1 MIWMRS
7 APCLSARALSPL
19 KTIRAV
25 VEYDGTEFCG
35 LQWQPAERS
44 VAGELELALSVL
56 FDGPIKI
63 TAAGRTDSGVHATG
77 QVISFK
83 SEKDFPIE
91 RLALALNSK
100 LPPDVTVRE
109 ATIVADTFSAR
120 FSALER
126 TYVYVV
132 LNRPMP
138 SAITARYAYH
148 FYSTLNLDAVREAAA
163 HFIGERDFRSV
174 CGMLPDSGPTIRNVK
189 AIDVRKSADY
199 VWITIRADGFLHRMV
214 RNIVGTLLEV
224 GNERRDPQS
233 IPQMLDALQRPAAGP
248 TAPAHGLYL
257 AGGRYADFDSFK
269 APPLVA

>member
-1 MIWMRS
+1 M
-7 APCLSARALSPL
+7 
-19 KTIRAV
+19 
-25 VEYDGTEFCG
+25 
-35 LQWQPAERS
+35 QWQPAERS
-44 VAGELELALSVL
+44 VAGELERALSVL
-56 FDGPIKI
+56 FDGQIKI

-100 LPPDVTVRE
+100 LPPDLTVRE
-109 ATIVADTFSAR
+109 AALAPENFSAR

-148 FYSTLNLDAVREAAA
+148 FYSSLDLDAVQEAAS
-163 HFIGERDFRSV
+163 HFLGERDFRSV
-174 CGMLPDSGPTIRNVK
+174 CGVLPDSGPTIRNVK
-189 AIDVRKSADY
+189 EIGVRRCGDY
-199 VWITIRADGFLHRMV
+199 VCITIRADGFLHRMV

-224 GNERRDPQS
+224 GNARRDPES
-233 IPQMLDALQRPAAGP
+233 IPQMLDALERPAAGP

-257 AGGRYADFDSFK
+257 AGVRYADFDSFK
-269 APPLVA
+269 APPLIA

>member
-1 MIWMRS
+1 MRS
-7 APCLSARALSPL
+7 APSPSASRLPPL

-25 VEYDGTEFCG
+25 VEYDGTGFCG

-44 VAGELELALSVL
+44 VAGELESALSVL

-83 SEKDFPIE
+83 SEKNVPIE
-91 RLALALNSK
+91 RLALALNNK
-100 LPPDVTVRE
+100 LPSDLTVRDAAVVDDE
-109 ATIVADTFSAR
+109 FSAR

-126 TYVYVV
+126 TYVYAV

-148 FYSTLNLDAVREAAA
+148 FYGSLDLDALNGAAQ

-174 CGMLPDSGPTIRNVK
+174 CGVLPESGPTIRNVK
-189 AIDVRKSADY
+189 RLDARREGDFVFISIA
-199 VWITIRADGFLHRMV
+199 ADGFLHRMV

-224 GNERRDPQS
+224 GNQRRDGAS
-233 IPQMLDALQRPAAGP
+233 IPAM
-248 TAPAHGLYL
+248 
-257 AGGRYADFDSFK
+257 
-269 APPLVA
+269 

>member
-1 MIWMRS
+1 MRS
-7 APCLSARALSPL
+7 APSPSASRLPPL

-25 VEYDGTEFCG
+25 VEYDGTGFCG

-44 VAGELELALSVL
+44 VAEELESALSVL

-83 SEKDFPIE
+83 SEKNFPIE
-91 RLALALNSK
+91 RLALALNNK
-100 LPPDVTVRE
+100 LPSDLTVRE
-109 ATIVADTFSAR
+109 AAVVDDNFSAR

-126 TYVYVV
+126 TYVYAV

-138 SAITARYAYH
+138 SAISARYAYH
-148 FYSTLNLDAVREAAA
+148 FYSSLDLRALQDAAQS
-163 HFIGERDFRSV
+163 FIGERDFRSV
-174 CGMLPDSGPTIRNVK
+174 CGMLPESGPTIRNVRRLE
-189 AIDVRKSADY
+189 AWREGDFVF
-199 VWITIRADGFLHRMV
+199 ITIAADGFLHRMV

-224 GNERRDPQS
+224 GNGRRDGAG
-233 IPQMLDALQRPAAGP
+233 IPAMLEAKNREGAGL

-257 AGGRYADFDSFK
+257 AGVRYKDFDSFK
-269 APPLVA
+269 APPTY